1 MREKIFSEPPET
13 SGAIFGES
21 PIEEPYAY
29 VEKGS
34 FSGEEQ
40 AASPDPLVA
49 YRWEK
54 PTADDPL
61 EIFIRRPVS
70 VWSSKAE
77 NFSGLDTLTAE
88 KTAVQVSGPGCIRMD
103 FGVEFAGWLEIDA
116 SDFSGEL
123 TLGVSE
129 YNQPAI
135 VNQGPQSPF
144 KTAKPVKYG
153 DTYRLEL
160 NSELYE
166 GVRFGFITITK
177 FERPFTIT
185 AVRLVCQTKPVNY
198 EGSFAS
204 DNELLNKIWYTAA
217 YDVRVNLKEDYL
229 AAILV
234 DRGDRHSWTGDA
246 YLSQAA
252 SLAAFGNYDFVL
264 KNLRYTAVRSN
275 GIESYELY
283 WILSL
288 IDYYEYSGD
297 AAGTESLLSE
307 ATERLDHA
315 YEIYETKPSLSF
327 FGWDERLGAGFENPD
342 LEENQ
347 HSYQLLS
354 IQAWKDFSQLLETLG
369 YTELAARYR
378 SYAAEKTAELTADPD
393 FYKAYGLHASADAIN
408 AGVLED
414 IRKLYHK
421 DFSDRLNRLSYSP
434 FNEYM
439 LLQAMAKAGK
449 YDEAFSAVL
458 DLWGGQIQY
467 GGTMFF
473 ETFRPGWN
481 EIIGKND
488 PLPNNQAGYTSLAH
502 PWSAGVLPWLS
513 EEILGIRADQAGFS
527 CFTVKPH
534 LARQLKRVSGKTP
547 TPYGKIEASFD
558 LVSGL
563 HRVTVPE
570 GTLATVAIP
579 KAEMEILGVTRNG
592 ESVSPDREDP
602 DYLYFVDLLA
612 GTYHFKTEY
621 RGTTPEYVEKDYQYP
636 AEFLMKDTETKGSWQ
651 GVYGSDGYLLPGY
664 EGDECRALPEY
675 IHDVRFSKGHPVT
688 LITDSDDER
697 AVSLKASGEG
707 SRFLGAYHS
716 EGDIACCQTFTVDID
731 LREERAYT
739 VALYFVDWDQAGRE
753 LMVEMFDG
761 QTRNL
766 IAPLQALH
774 DYRGG
779 VYLVYRYVRSARF
792 RIDHIRG
799 TNVSL
804 NGIFFGAGEKT
815 VILME
820 NI

>member
-1 MREKIFSEPPET
+1 MTKGVVDMKEKIFSVLMQT

-21 PIEEPYAY
+21 PIEEPYSY

-40 AASPDPLVA
+40 PASPDPLVT

-54 PTADDPL
+54 PMADDAL
-61 EIFIRRPVS
+61 EIFLRRPVS
-70 VWSSKAE
+70 VWSSSPE
-77 NFSGLDTLTAE
+77 SFSGLNTLTAE
-88 KTAVQVSGPGCIRMD
+88 KAAVQVSGPGCISMD
-103 FGVEFAGWLEIDA
+103 FGVEFAGWLEIDTP
-116 SDFSGEL
+116 DFSGEL

-135 VNQGPQSPF
+135 VNRGPQSPS
-144 KTAKPVKYG
+144 KTAVPVKYG

-166 GVRFGFITITK
+166 GVRFGFVTVTK

-217 YDVRVNLKEDYL
+217 YDVRANLKEDYL

-252 SLAAFGNYDFVL
+252 SLAAFGNYDFIL

-297 AAGTESLLSE
+297 AAGAESLLSE
-307 ATERLDHA
+307 ATARLDHA
-315 YEIYETKPSLSF
+315 YEIYGTRPSLSF

-347 HSYQLLS
+347 HSYQLLA
-354 IQAWKDFSQLLETLG
+354 IQAWKDFSQVLEALG
-369 YTELAARYR
+369 HIDLAERYR
-378 SYAAEKTAELTADPD
+378 GYAAEKTARLTADPD

-408 AGVLED
+408 AGVLENVE
-414 IRKLYHK
+414 KLYHK

-449 YDEAFSAVL
+449 CDEALSAIL

-488 PLPNNQAGYTSLAH
+488 PVPNNQAGYTSLAH

-513 EEILGIRADQAGFS
+513 KEILGIRADQAGFS
-527 CFTVKPH
+527 SFTVKPH
-534 LARQLKRVSGKTP
+534 LTRQLKRVSGKIP
-547 TPYGKIEASFD
+547 TPYGKIEAAFD
-558 LVSGL
+558 LVNGL
-563 HRVTVPE
+563 HIVTVPE
-570 GTLATVAIP
+570 GTSATIAIP
-579 KAEMEILGVTRNG
+579 KAEMEIAAITLNDR
-592 ESVSPDREDP
+592 SAAPDREEP
-602 DYLYFVDLLA
+602 DYLYFTGLPA

-621 RGTTPEYVEKDYQYP
+621 TGTTPEYVEGAYQYP
-636 AEFLMKDTETKGSWQ
+636 AGFLMRDTETRGNWQ
-651 GVYGSDGYLLPGY
+651 GIYGSDGYVLPGY
-664 EGDECRALPEY
+664 EGEERRVLPDY
-675 IHDVRFSKGHPVT
+675 VSDVRFSKGHPVS
-688 LITDSDDER
+688 LVTDSKDER
-697 AVSLKASGEG
+697 AISLDASGRG
-707 SRFLGAYHS
+707 RRSLGAYQS
-716 EGDIACCQTFTVDID
+716 EDDIACCQTFTVDID
-731 LREERAYT
+731 LRKEWEYT
-739 VALYFVDWDQAGRE
+739 VALYFADWDRGGRE
-753 LMVEMFDG
+753 LMVELFDG
-761 QTRNL
+761 QTKNL

-779 VYLVYRYVRSARF
+779 VYLVYCYDRSARF
-792 RIDHIRG
+792 RINHIRG
-799 TNVSL
+799 ENVSL
-804 NGIFFGAGEKT
+804 SGIFFGERKQ
-815 VILME
+815 
-820 NI
+820 